1 MISFEELFSKIGN
14 LKDVM
19 GVETSVIG
27 YSTLG
32 KPIYAFHLG
41 NYDGPQMIME
51 GGIHAREFL
60 STLFL
65 IEETKYLSTMD
76 ITNGGVYIIPLVNP
90 DGVALVLNGA
100 SSIPC
105 DNLKQYLLMLNN
117 GNQNFGQ
124 WKANINAVDL
134 NVNFNAYW
142 GKGSQNVF
150 CPSSGNFVGFYPESE
165 REVRA
170 LIDFTKQVNPAITIS
185 WHTKGEVIYYGFE
198 SLSEQS
204 LERDY
209 EIGLKLSAVNG
220 YPLVKTEGS
229 VGGYSDYISLVYD
242 VPAFTIELGNANIPH
257 PLGEEYLLEAFE
269 QNKDVPVV
277 ALQSVGGVFFEQTLT
292 NIFKIIK

>member
-1 MISFEELFSKIGN
+1 MISFEELFGRIEN
-14 LKDVM
+14 LKGLS
-19 GVETSVIG
+19 GVETSVVG
-27 YSTLG
+27 YSTLN

-51 GGIHAREFL
+51 GGIHAREYL

-76 ITNGGVYIIPLVNP
+76 ITNGGIYIIPLVNP
-90 DGVALVLNGA
+90 DGVMLVLNGA
-100 SSIPC
+100 NSISC
-105 DNLKQYLLMLNN
+105 ETLKQYLLLLNQ
-117 GNQNFGQ
+117 GNQNFGL
-124 WKANINAVDL
+124 WKANINGVDL

-142 GKGSQNVF
+142 GQGSQNVF

-170 LIDFTKQVNPAITIS
+170 LIDFTKKVNPAITIS

-204 LERDY
+204 LQRDY
-209 EIGLKLSAVNG
+209 EIALKLSAVNG
-220 YPLVKTEGS
+220 YPVIKTEGS
-229 VGGYSDYISLVYD
+229 VGGYSDYVSLVYD

-257 PLGEEYLLEAFE
+257 PLGEENLLEKFE
-269 QNKDVPVV
+269 QNKNVPIV
-277 ALQSVGGVFFEQTLT
+277 ALESVGGVFFEQTLA